1 MSFFVFVAHEGFVL
15 AVDLDKARQGASGFL
30 EKPRGFNCAAPGGRE
45 GEGFNAVFLHAG
57 YQAFD
62 FVIADGVIQV
72 EVFVA
77 TVLGGFISAP
87 DALLCVA

>member
-1 MSFFVFVAHEGFVL
+1 MYLFIIIAHEGFVL
-15 AVDLDKARQGASGFL
+15 AIDLDKARQGASGFL

-62 FVIADGVIQV
+62 CVIADGVVQV
-72 EVFVA
+72 DVLVA
-77 TVLGGFISAP
+77 AVLGGFISVP
-87 DALLCVA
+87 DALLYAA